1 MVATGVL
8 ELRGHSTYNRK
19 YIVTL
24 FESMKKLDSLLIQA
38 KYEDGWLL
46 PTYLIVLYGYLKYAA
61 A

>member
-46 PTYLIVLYGYLKYAA
+46 PTYLIVL
-61 A
+61 